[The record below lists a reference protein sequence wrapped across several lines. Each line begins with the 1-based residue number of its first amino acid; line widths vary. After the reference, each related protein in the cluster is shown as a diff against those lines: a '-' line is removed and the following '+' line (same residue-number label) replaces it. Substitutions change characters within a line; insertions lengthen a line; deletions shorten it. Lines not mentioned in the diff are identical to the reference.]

1 MTSSLMQTQMERSL
15 QAEFLSGCYR
25 RDPPKGRLSATMTA
39 LSSICVYKCATA
51 YARHC
56 LLFSLK
62 HLYSPSIVERLV
74 RSRSSRPIFLR
85 SGRFL
90 NAVHHTNANTYS
102 ASGRSRTLSNIA
114 WRTVHAL
121 RTAGVKLELMD
132 ERLRSME
139 DVPQTLRV
147 FVLDCSCGAWTTLV
161 VIPSS
166 NTRGGRWT

>member
-1 MTSSLMQTQMERSL
+1 MLSTRSSKRTSERYNDGLTLNLCLQMRNRL
-15 QAEFLSGCYR
+15 RTPLPLLLSE
-25 RDPPKGRLSATMTA
+25 T
-39 LSSICVYKCATA
+39 
-51 YARHC
+51 
-56 LLFSLK
+56 LLFAFVCGANCSQSFPTPQILC
-62 HLYSPSIVERLV
+62 
-74 RSRSSRPIFLR
+74 

-121 RTAGVKLELMD
+121 RIAGVELELMD